1 MISSKIIVFAW
12 REGILEGGGG
22 IADTKV
28 ALSTSSPRSSQ
39 FTCIY
44 DNDLHAGVSL
54 SWALVP

>member
-1 MISSKIIVFAW
+1 MFAW

-54 SWALVP
+54 S